1 MSAPAIEVPEAVG
14 VEEVTTYV
22 PPEEARKKATSKK
35 RWAGASVIVA
45 ALSVA
50 FFITAVLFVDMP
62 VIAAGTFLACLFP
75 ALILSLHLLLEG
87 LPLGLDDLLDAVAAT
102 GGESD
107 ASCGPDLISHH
118 WMRMPGVRSAR
129 GDQRGRPRRG
139 VARRWVMGA
148 MAVFWMAVTLFCIA
162 WLVYVAAAQPSKLD
176 NPGVGAVF
184 VFLGAVFSLF
194 HVAAAIAGK
203 GIVDVAK
210 NQAKPPTAAVE
221 LVGAVAPIATE
232 PAPDSD

>member
-22 PPEEARKKATSKK
+22 PPEEARKKATSK

-62 VIAAGTFLACLFP
+62 VIAAGTFLVCLFP

-107 ASCGPDLISHH
+107 ASCGPDLITHH
-118 WMRMPGVRSAR
+118 WMRVPGS
-129 GDQRGRPRRG
+129 DRRG
-139 VARRWVMGA
+139 GTKGGARDA
-148 MAVFWMAVTLFCIA
+148 A
-162 WLVYVAAAQPSKLD
+162 WH
-176 NPGVGAVF
+176 VG
-184 VFLGAVFSLF
+184 G
-194 HVAAAIAGK
+194 
-203 GIVDVAK
+203 
-210 NQAKPPTAAVE
+210 
-221 LVGAVAPIATE
+221 
-232 PAPDSD
+232 

>member
-1 MSAPAIEVPEAVG
+1 MLPPDSKACFARPPRRSLWKFGFAHRISRPNIRYEHAKGLALRLAARRPVARELGAPDMSAPAIEVPEAVG

-118 WMRMPGVRSAR
+118 WMRVPGSDRRAGTKGGAR
-129 GDQRGRPRRG
+129 D
-139 VARRWVMGA
+139 A
-148 MAVFWMAVTLFCIA
+148 A
-162 WLVYVAAAQPSKLD
+162 WQS
-176 NPGVGAVF
+176 
-184 VFLGAVFSLF
+184 
-194 HVAAAIAGK
+194 
-203 GIVDVAK
+203 
-210 NQAKPPTAAVE
+210 
-221 LVGAVAPIATE
+221 
-232 PAPDSD
+232 